1 MPVSM
6 EARAASPVRY
16 AKPLFAMYFPSK
28 ASSLAHRR
36 GRPCLHRW
44 LQLLCA
50 ALFGLAF
57 CRSGLAQASRPSL
70 PAGVVI
76 PEVVCGANAK
86 QSYAL
91 YLPSRF
97 SAARTWPI
105 IYVFDPGARGPVAV
119 EAIRTTAEK
128 FGYIVAASNNSRNG
142 RAGASQ
148 EAAEALWDDTQQR
161 FPVDEHRRY
170 LAGMSGGARVATGI
184 AVACGDCVAGVV
196 ANAAS
201 FPSNREPPRNMKFAY
216 FAAVGDADFN
226 YPEFVELR
234 RKLAGAGARYRIRIF
249 AGKHGWAPAEVWQEA
264 LDWMDLRAMAAGSLA
279 RDQPRIQ
286 KTLEDELRRAAE
298 FQSKNNLL
306 EAFRQYQAVVRDFDG
321 LADISSAQKLLAE
334 LERNKAVKAA
344 EKQEAA
350 AVDQQAR
357 LTSDLSAEIQAIA
370 SGGLDNTNLVELKR
384 GITDLKKQ
392 ATDAP
397 TSSDPKTL
405 VFRRALGELVVQAY
419 ESGQGSMDQK
429 NYRAALLYFDV
440 ASAGSENPAWAHYQ
454 RARAYAMLSNRK
466 DMFVELRIALAGG
479 FHDPA
484 ALEAPEFQ
492 AYREQ
497 PEFQAF
503 AVQWKLAEKKE

>member
-1 MPVSM
+1 M
-6 EARAASPVRY
+6 EARASPPVRY
-16 AKPLFAMYFPSK
+16 SKPLFAMDFHPN
-28 ASSLAHRR
+28 AALPAR
-36 GRPCLHRW
+36 GKERPCLHCW
-44 LQLLCA
+44 LQLLRA
-50 ALFGLAF
+50 ALFGLVF
-57 CRSGLAQASRPSL
+57 CGSGLAQVSRPAL

-76 PEVVCGANAK
+76 PEVVCSANAK

-105 IYVFDPGARGPVAV
+105 IYVFDPEARGPVAV
-119 EAIRTTAEK
+119 ETIRAAAEK

-142 RAGASQ
+142 RAGGSQ
-148 EAAEALWDDTQQR
+148 EAAESLWDDTQRR

-170 LAGMSGGARVATGI
+170 LAGMSGGARAATGI
-184 AVACGDCVAGVV
+184 ALACGDCVAGVV

-201 FPSNREPPRNMKFAY
+201 FPSSREPPRNMKFAY

-234 RKLAGAGARYRIRIF
+234 RKLAGVGAHYRIRIF
-249 AGKHGWAPAEVWQEA
+249 AGKHGWAPAEVWLEA
-264 LDWMDLRAMAAGSLA
+264 LDWMDLRAMAAGTLA

-286 KTLEDELRRAAE
+286 KTLEDELKKATG
-298 FQSKNNLL
+298 FQSENNLL
-306 EAFRQYQAVVRDFDG
+306 EALRQYQAVVRDFDG
-321 LADISSAQKLLAE
+321 LADVSSPQKLLAE
-334 LERNKAVKAA
+334 LERNKALKAA

-357 LTSDLSAEIQAIA
+357 LTSDLSAQIQAIA
-370 SGGLDNTNLVELKR
+370 DGGLDNTNLVELKR
-384 GITDLKKQ
+384 GIADLKKQ

-397 TSSDPKTL
+397 NSSDPKTL
-405 VFRRALGELVVQAY
+405 VVRRALGELVVQAY

-429 NYRAALLYFDV
+429 NYRTALLYFDV

-466 DMFVELRIALAGG
+466 DMLAELRIALAGG
-479 FHDPA
+479 FHEPA

-503 AVQWKLAEKKE
+503 AAQWKLAEKKE